1 MVSDFQFSFEK
12 LMKPNENKYLSHV
25 LPLIFIMLILFSKRV
40 VCQATYGLH
49 YLVTDKDTSY
59 TIQQPNLKTAFK
71 TKEDATLYLNKL
83 PATLVNMGFPT
94 ASVDSVRYDST
105 FATAKIYFGK
115 KYTWARIST
124 DSVDPY
130 VLDQTGWHENQFE
143 NKEIDFVQLQSQQ
156 QKILEYYENSGYP
169 FAAVSLK
176 DIKID
181 DNRVSAQLNVN
192 KGALYHI
199 DSIHLFGKVK
209 IKNLFLQHYLGIYD
223 GSVYS
228 FKKLKNISKLINDLP
243 FLREQQSW
251 DLSMYGTGTTL
262 NLYLAPKPASQINAL
277 VGFSPASTLTG
288 KSLLT
293 ADVHLDLNNSLGNG
307 ERILVNWQQLQ
318 PQSPRLNL
326 GYTHPYIFNSN
337 FALDFSFDLLKQDS
351 SYLQID
357 GMFGVQIDISPT
369 NTLRVFYQREQNNLL
384 SGGIDSNL
392 VILTKTLPA
401 NIDVGSQNLGLGY
414 HFINT
419 NYHLN
424 PRKGN
429 ELDILGTAGLKKVTK
444 NDEIINLKDPADPDF
459 DFNSLYDSVKLNS
472 YQFKIVASGAHYF
485 PLGKSSTLKMALN
498 GGLLGSPQTFK
509 NELYRIGGYKILRG
523 FDDESIY
530 ANQYAVFTAEYH
542 YLVGLNSY
550 FFGFSDVGFTK
561 TRYSTTSYSNSFI
574 SGGVGL
580 AFETKFGMLNLSY
593 AVGKRNDVNFDIRS
607 ASKISFGYIN
617 YF

>member
-1 MVSDFQFSFEK
+1 MVSGFQFSFEK
-12 LMKPNENKYLSHV
+12 LMKTNENKYLSHV
-25 LPLIFIMLILFSKRV
+25 LPFVFIMLILFSESV
-40 VCQATYGLH
+40 FCQATYELH

-59 TIQQPNLKTAFK
+59 AIQQPNLKTAFK
-71 TKEDATLYLNKL
+71 SKGDATFYLNKL
-83 PATLVNMGFPT
+83 PVTLMNMGFPT
-94 ASVDSVRYDST
+94 ASVDSVMYDT
-105 FATAKIYFGK
+105 IFASVKIYLGK

-124 DSVDPY
+124 DSIDPY

-143 NKEIDFVQLQSQQ
+143 NKEMDFVRLQSQQ
-156 QKILEYYENSGYP
+156 KRILEYYENSGYP

-176 DIKID
+176 DIQID
-181 DNRVSAQLNVN
+181 NDRVSAQLYVN

-199 DSIHLFGKVK
+199 DSIRVYGKVK
-209 IKNLFLQHYLGIYD
+209 IKNLFLQHYLDIYD
-223 GSVYS
+223 GSSYS

-243 FLREQQSW
+243 FLREQRSW
-251 DLSMYGTGTTL
+251 DLSMYGTGATL
-262 NLYLAPKPASQINAL
+262 NLYLAPKSASQINAL

-337 FALDFSFDLLKQDS
+337 FSLDFSFDLLKQDS
-351 SYLQID
+351 SYIQID
-357 GMFGVQIDISPT
+357 GMLGVQIEMSPN
-369 NTLRVFYQREQNNLL
+369 NTLRVFYQREQSNLL
-384 SGGIDSNL
+384 SGGIDTNL
-392 VILTKTLPA
+392 VIASKTLPP

-419 NYHLN
+419 NYRLN

-429 ELDILGTAGLKKVTK
+429 ELDILGTAGLKKVSK
-444 NDEIINLKDPADPDF
+444 NDEIINLTDPADPDF
-459 DFNSLYDSVKLNS
+459 DFNTLYDSVKLNS
-472 YQFKIVASGAHYF
+472 YQFNIVASGAHYF
-485 PLGKSSTLKMALN
+485 PLGKSSTLKTALN
-498 GGLLGSPQTFK
+498 AALLGSPQTFK

-542 YLVGLNSY
+542 YLIGLNSY
-550 FFGFSDVGFTK
+550 FFGFSDVGLTK
-561 TRYSTTSYSNSFI
+561 TKYNTTSYSNSFI
-574 SGGVGL
+574 SGGAGL

-593 AVGKRNDVNFDIRS
+593 AVGKRNDVNFDIRN

>member
-1 MVSDFQFSFEK
+1 MSDFQFSFEK
-12 LMKPNENKYLSHV
+12 LMKRAETKYLGNRI
-25 LPLIFIMLILFSKRV
+25 PLIFIMLFIFSKNV
-40 VCQATYGLH
+40 YCQKEYGLH
-49 YLVTDKDTSY
+49 YLIEDKDTSY
-59 TIQQPNLKTAFK
+59 RIQQPDLKTDFK
-71 TKEDATLYLNKL
+71 TKEDAALYLNKL
-83 PATLVNMGFPT
+83 PVTLKNMGFPT

-105 FATAKIYFGK
+105 IAIVKIYFGK

-124 DSVDPY
+124 DSVDSY
-130 VLDQTGWHENQFE
+130 VLDQIGWHENLFE
-143 NKEIDFVQLQSQQ
+143 NKEMDFVRLQSQQ

-181 DNRVSAQLNVN
+181 NDRLSAQLDVN

-223 GSVYS
+223 GSLYN
-228 FKKLKNISKLINDLP
+228 FKRLKNISKLINDLP

-251 DLSMYGTGTTL
+251 DLSMYGTGATL
-262 NLYLAPKPASQINAL
+262 NLYLVSKSASQVSAL

-326 GYTHPYIFNSN
+326 GFTHPYIFNSN

-351 SYLQID
+351 SYIQLNGIL
-357 GMFGVQIDISPT
+357 GIQIDISPT
-369 NTLRVFYQREQNNLL
+369 NTFRIFYQRQQSSLL
-384 SGGIDSNL
+384 SGGIDTNQ
-392 VILTKTLPA
+392 VITTKTLPS

-414 HFINT
+414 HFVNT
-419 NYHLN
+419 NYRLN

-429 ELDILGTAGLKKVTK
+429 ELDILGTAGLKNVMK
-444 NDEIINLKDPADPDF
+444 NDEIADLKDPANPYF

-485 PLGKSSTLKMALN
+485 PLGKSSTLKAAFN
-498 GGLLGSPQTFK
+498 AAFLGSPQTFQ
-509 NELYRIGGYKILRG
+509 NELYRIGGYQILRG

-550 FFGFSDVGFTK
+550 FFGFSDLGFTK
-561 TRYSTTSYSNSFI
+561 TKYNTTSYSNSFI
-574 SGGVGL
+574 SGGAGL
-580 AFETKFGMLNLSY
+580 AFETKFGLLNLSY
-593 AVGKRNDVNFDIRS
+593 AVGKRNDVNFDIRN